1 MARSFLYQKP
11 KLYFPIWIASLVFS
25 VFLTNCTHHSFS
37 EEAQKDEYGEKV
49 AHEHLVAVQ
58 AYTDNVTSSQY
69 RMKVQTEKLVH
80 CSARQV
86 DKITAKRYPF
96 SVIRKV
102 DDIVFGTL
110 CLPLTPFALVGGVV
124 TQDTEIMFFP
134 FTALCPWKNY
144 KPNEAGLLT
153 GPVAGEYKSDLVTG
167 NWQYLGDITQ
177 KTDWNHEEISIS
189 QGDKRLST
197 SSDEEGNI
205 VLDLN
210 EIVSRGAYTSLRV
223 EVADGRRVEHRIPA
237 KRFRLLNRFS
247 DGEKQPEL
255 QVPNKPRTPK
265 KYVAPE
271 KKSSPPAILSTSS
284 SPNLALYFNH
294 NHSYWVQAQS
304 GLPLVVTPL
313 QPLGTYSDKLLKAQT
328 SRAIQ
333 AAQGLYVL
341 GFHFSSQGLFSV
353 EVSTKPGK
361 ENSLGWV
368 SSEQIYLW
376 NSINRLSAE
385 GKFRVYSSLLACQR
399 KDQKKSKVLSL
410 SSSRSQLFLP
420 VLGKEDSFWKIAFH
434 MKGTIQFQTGWI
446 DWDNSPNLKV
456 GVRVLKHRLD
466 QGIQYLEKSV
476 AAKEK
481 QEVLGKESFLRLD
494 GPLLIKRPINGL
506 ALKRWRKHKEFD
518 KSIMRPLL
526 QIPEDEQAKQLWEA
540 SILRISDLVS
550 ERNLWEEKED
560 MVYISAQRD

>member
-1 MARSFLYQKP
+1 MARSFLYQKS
-11 KLYFPIWIASLVFS
+11 KLYLFIWIASLIFS
-25 VFLTNCTHHSFS
+25 LFLISCTHHSFS

-58 AYTDNVTSSQY
+58 AYTDNVTSSRY
-69 RMKVQTEKLVH
+69 RMKVQTEKVVH

-124 TQDTEIMFFP
+124 TQDSEIMFFP

-144 KPNEAGLLT
+144 KPSEAGLLT
-153 GPVAGEYKSDLVTG
+153 GPVAGEYKDDLVTG
-167 NWQYLGDITQ
+167 NWQYLGEITQ
-177 KTDWNHEEISIS
+177 KTDWNHQQVSVS
-189 QGDKRLST
+189 QGGRSLSI

-210 EIVSRGAYTSLRV
+210 EVVSQGAYTSLRV
-223 EVADGRRVEHRIPA
+223 EVANGQRVEHRIPA
-237 KRFRLLNRFS
+237 KRFRLLNRFL
-247 DGEKQPEL
+247 DEEKRPEL
-255 QVPNKPRTPK
+255 VPDKSRTPK
-265 KYVAPE
+265 KHVPPVRKPFPPVA
-271 KKSSPPAILSTSS
+271 LTSS
-284 SPNLALYFNH
+284 SSNLALYFNH
-294 NHSYWVQAQS
+294 NHAYWVQAQS

-313 QPLGTYSDKLLKAQT
+313 QPLGTYSDKLLNTQT

-341 GFHFSSQGLFSV
+341 DFHFSSQGLFSV

-368 SSEQIYLW
+368 SSERIYLW
-376 NSINRLSAE
+376 DSINRLSAE

-420 VLGKEDSFWKIAFH
+420 VLKKQDSFWKIAFH

-446 DWDNSPNLKV
+446 DWSNSPNLKV

-466 QGIQYLEKSV
+466 QAIQYLEKSV
-476 AAKEK
+476 AAKQK
-481 QEVLGKESFLRLD
+481 TLDKESFLRLD
-494 GPLLIKRPINGL
+494 GPLLIKRPDKTL
-506 ALKRWRKHKEFD
+506 ALKNWVKQKEFD

-526 QIPEDEQAKQLWEA
+526 QIPQDDQSKQLWEA

-550 ERNLWEEKED
+550 ERNLWKEKED
-560 MVYISAQRD
+560 MVYISARRD